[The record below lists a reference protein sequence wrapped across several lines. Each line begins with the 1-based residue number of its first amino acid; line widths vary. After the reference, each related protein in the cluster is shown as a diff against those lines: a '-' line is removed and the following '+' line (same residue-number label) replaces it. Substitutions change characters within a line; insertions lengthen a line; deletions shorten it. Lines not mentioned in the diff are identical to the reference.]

1 MIKIRAKLVLA
12 FVVTVLVCSVI
23 TLAVTFGGY
32 NLVVAG
38 IAASADS
45 NNTRVISIREIRDRL
60 NTQQQLISDS
70 VTGLDVSAVK
80 AFTDNNEK
88 LVQAVEKLAG
98 QAENREKAILDQFLE
113 DNEQYAGVFGEKITE
128 SIKKADRST
137 YNGLLKDF
145 NEKYDDLLLKEQEL
159 KRLVQEQMDAVTASI
174 LSDKAYLSTLSA
186 EQQTALSELVSVV
199 EKVLDEYEASAAS
212 NESMAA
218 DQAEL
223 QLEIKRLQAE
233 LERLD
238 AEVDRLKAQSS
249 SDGVISG
256 QTPDS
261 ASHTTAG
268 QTGTGQTGTGQI
280 GTGQT
285 GTSQIGETAVT
296 VAAVKAYDKSL
307 EAAVYTYLDTAVR
320 AGADCVQ
327 IISALAADTL
337 QAALYKH
344 ALIDTALSLTQES
357 YGKGLSDLISEYEN
371 GTDAGGY
378 SAVFDLHMKDV
389 EDALIQMEVL
399 LTEKN
404 APAAVDTAEAYR
416 AFAASYG
423 PLIAAGQALNTTGL
437 YEGYQEAAG
446 LYNGQL
452 EALTSLESAFKNY
465 LADDVERSRDLKSKL
480 LWSLCGISL
489 ISLLIGILVAFLISR
504 NLLNPIR
511 SMTKVL
517 EKAVKGDLTD
527 RVRNSRSD
535 EIGELSVRVNEVLD
549 GQSKMIEQV
558 KTTTVG
564 IGTLRKGLNDLF
576 AHSRENTEKVSHS
589 FKRIFDGSI
598 AGNIRTRARIDT
610 LAADGDAEGLA
621 MTTDK
626 AVEDGMKAMEIA
638 VFSEKSVG
646 EAEKTILNVTQTVR
660 QIAQSINELEESSGK
675 IGEITDTITGIA
687 SKTNLLALNAAI
699 EAARAGQQG
708 KGFTVLAEEIRKL
721 SEGSNKAAH
730 EIRKLISEIQS
741 RIQYAV
747 DRIGDGVTSVDEGV
761 SQINSAR
768 DSILEITG
776 ALDHIVGTLKET
788 AAAVKNRQDN
798 TAELIGAINTL
809 EQAASRTALSG
820 ESIDADMELQ
830 QQTMMEMEKMTSRLD
845 AVSGEL
851 NSLLEQFRI

>member
-1 MIKIRAKLVLA
+1 MINIRAKLVLA

-45 NNTRVISIREIRDRL
+45 NNTRVVNVREIRDRL
-60 NTQQQLISDS
+60 NAQQQLISAS
-70 VTGLDVSAVK
+70 VTGLDVSA
-80 AFTDNNEK
+80 AESFNENNEK
-88 LVQAVEKLAG
+88 LVQAIEKLAG
-98 QAENREKAILDQFLE
+98 QAENSEKAILDQLKE
-113 DNEQYAGVFGEKITE
+113 VNSQYAVVFEEKITE
-128 SIKKADRST
+128 SIKRTDRSACE
-137 YNGLLKDF
+137 GLLKDF
-145 NEKYDDLLLKEQEL
+145 NEKYDSLLLKEQEL

-174 LSDKAYLSTLSA
+174 LSGKASLTILSA
-186 EQQTALSELVSVV
+186 EQKAVLNELVPAV
-199 EKVLDEYEASAAS
+199 EKVLDEYEASAAN
-212 NESMAA
+212 NENMAA
-218 DQAEL
+218 AQVEL
-223 QLEIKRLQAE
+223 QSEIIRLQAE
-233 LERLD
+233 LERLN
-238 AEVDRLKAQSS
+238 AEVESRNAQSS
-249 SDGVISG
+249 GDKPISG

-261 ASHTTAG
+261 ISQDGSSQTELSQTGSG
-268 QTGTGQTGTGQI
+268 QTGVGQTDAT
-280 GTGQT
+280 T
-285 GTSQIGETAVT
+285 VT
-296 VAAVKAYDKSL
+296 VAAIKAHDRSL
-307 EAAVYTYLDTAVR
+307 EAAVRTYLDTAVQ
-320 AGADCVQ
+320 AGADGEQ
-327 IISALAADTL
+327 IISALATDTL
-337 QAALYKH
+337 QAALSKH
-344 ALIDTALSLTQES
+344 VLIDTALSLTQEA
-357 YGKGLSDLISEYEN
+357 YGKGLADLISEN
-371 GTDAGGY
+371 GKGTVAGGGA
-378 SAVFDLHMKDV
+378 AVFDQQMKDV
-389 EDALIQMEVL
+389 EDTLVQMEAL

-404 APAAVDTAEAYR
+404 APAAVDATEACR

-423 PLIAAGQALNTTGL
+423 PLTAAEQALNNTGL

-446 LYNGQL
+446 LYNRQL
-452 EALTSLESAFKNY
+452 EALTSLESAFKSY

-517 EKAVKGDLTD
+517 EKAGKGDLTD

-535 EIGELSVRVNEVLD
+535 EIGELGVRVNEVLD
-549 GQSKMIEQV
+549 GQSKIIEQV

-564 IGTLRKGLNDLF
+564 IGALRKGLSDLF
-576 AHSRENTEKVSHS
+576 VHSRENTEKVSHS
-589 FKRIFDGSI
+589 FRRVFESVI
-598 AGNIRTRARIDT
+598 AGDKRPTARIET
-610 LAADGDAEGLA
+610 LAAEGDAEGLA

-638 VFSEKSVG
+638 VFGEKSVQ
-646 EAEKTILNVTQTVR
+646 EAERTIRSVTQTVR
-660 QIAQSINELEESSGK
+660 QIAESINELEESSGK

-798 TAELIGAINTL
+798 TAELIGTINTL
-809 EQAASRTALSG
+809 EQAASRTAASG
-820 ESIDADMELQ
+820 VSIDADLELQ
-830 QQTMMEMEKMTSRLD
+830 QKTMMEMEKMTTRLD

>member
-1 MIKIRAKLVLA
+1 MINIRAKLVLA

-45 NNTRVISIREIRDRL
+45 NNTRVISIREIRDQL
-60 NTQQQLISDS
+60 NAQQQLISGS
-70 VTGLDVSAVK
+70 VAGLDVSAAESFNK
-80 AFTDNNEK
+80 NNEK
-88 LVQAVEKLAG
+88 LVRAIEMLAG
-98 QAENREKAILDQFLE
+98 QAENSEKAILDQFKE
-113 DNEQYAGVFGEKITE
+113 VNGQYAGVFEGKITE
-128 SIKKADRST
+128 SIKRTDRSA
-137 YNGLLKDF
+137 YEGLLNDL
-145 NEKYDDLLLKEQEL
+145 NEKYDALLLKEQEL

-174 LSDKAYLSTLSA
+174 LLDKASLKTLSA
-186 EQQTALSELVSVV
+186 EQQASLSELVSAV
-199 EKVLDEYEASAAS
+199 EKVLDEYEASAAN
-212 NESMAA
+212 NENMAA
-218 DQAEL
+218 AQAEL
-223 QLEIKRLQAE
+223 KSEIMRLQAE
-233 LERLD
+233 IERLN
-238 AEVDRLKAQSS
+238 AEVDSLKAQSVG
-249 SDGVISG
+249 DGSISG
-256 QTPDS
+256 QTTDS
-261 ASHTTAG
+261 VSQTGAG
-268 QTGTGQTGTGQI
+268 QNGIGQI
-280 GTGQT
+280 GSNKTGAA
-285 GTSQIGETAVT
+285 AVT

-307 EAAVYTYLDTAVR
+307 EAAVRTYLDTAVR
-320 AGADCVQ
+320 AGADGEQ
-327 IISALAADTL
+327 IISSLATDTL
-337 QAALYKH
+337 QDALSKH
-344 ALIDTALSLTQES
+344 ALIDTALSLTQEA
-357 YGKGLSDLISEYEN
+357 YGKALANISSN
-371 GTDAGGY
+371 GADA
-378 SAVFDLHMKDV
+378 ADFDVQMKNA
-389 EDALIQMEVL
+389 EDTLAQMEAL

-404 APAAVDTAEAYR
+404 APAAADASEACR

-423 PLIAAGQALNTTGL
+423 PLIAAQQALNNTGIN
-437 YEGYQEAAG
+437 EGYQEAVG
-446 LYNGQL
+446 LYTGQL
-452 EALTSLESAFKNY
+452 ETLTSLESAFKSY
-465 LADDVERSRDLKSKL
+465 LADDVKRSRDLKSKL

-517 EKAVKGDLTD
+517 EKAGKGDLTD
-527 RVRNSRSD
+527 RVRNRSSD
-535 EIGELSVRVNEVLD
+535 EIGQLGVRVNEVLD

-564 IGTLRKGLNDLF
+564 IGALRKGLADLF
-576 AHSRENTEKVSHS
+576 VHSRENTEKVSHS
-589 FKRIFDGSI
+589 FKRVFESVAAGDRRPAASI
-598 AGNIRTRARIDT
+598 EILT
-610 LAADGDAEGLA
+610 ADGDAEGLA

-638 VFSEKSVG
+638 VFGEKSVQ
-646 EAEKTILNVTQTVR
+646 EAEMTIRSVTQTVR
-660 QIAQSINELEESSGK
+660 QIAESINELEESSGK

-730 EIRKLISEIQS
+730 EIRKLISEIQG

-788 AAAVKNRQDN
+788 ATAVKNRQDN
-798 TAELIGAINTL
+798 TAELIGTINTL
-809 EQAASRTALSG
+809 EQAASRTAASG
-820 ESIDADMELQ
+820 ESIDADLELQ
-830 QQTMMEMEKMTSRLD
+830 QKTMKEMEEMTSRLD